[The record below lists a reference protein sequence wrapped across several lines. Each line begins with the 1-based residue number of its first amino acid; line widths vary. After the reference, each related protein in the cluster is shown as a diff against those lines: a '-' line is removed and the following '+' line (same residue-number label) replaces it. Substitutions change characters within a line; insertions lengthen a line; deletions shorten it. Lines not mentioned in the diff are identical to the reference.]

1 MNISDIINDHIDAET
16 SYVSNFLRNVKD
28 IETFPTGNDL
38 DTDDKNKNEAKMDH
52 FTLTRTSVPIEYPAT
67 SPFNALNDTQY
78 LGGDSPIQK
87 CSFFGS
93 IPARE
98 YDRKCQASQES
109 RCKYRQ
115 HAITC
120 SGKADFIRVK
130 LMSKLTIITGPM
142 FAGKTEELLR
152 RIHRCQIAKN
162 KYLLFKPSLDNRY
175 STAEVVSHQK
185 NKAQAIVLESSNEI
199 DKYISQEKEQTILFF
214 DELQFFDEGI
224 GEKINFLLKKGFLV
238 IGAGLDKNFRGEP
251 FNEVMKS
258 LLSLADEVIKLKA
271 ICQVCQGEASFTQR
285 VISGQ
290 PAAYDSPLV
299 LIAGQDGY
307 EARCRQCYACPRS

>member
-1 MNISDIINDHIDAET
+1 MDISDIINDHKYVET
-16 SYVSNFLRNVKD
+16 YYASDFLRNAQD
-28 IETFPTGNDL
+28 IEAFPTGSDFEI
-38 DTDDKNKNEAKMDH
+38 DDKNIKKAKLDQ
-52 FTLTRTSVPIEYPAT
+52 FTVTRTTVPTAT
-67 SPFNALNDTQY
+67 SPDTKY
-78 LGGDSPIQK
+78 LGGGSPIQK
-87 CSFFGS
+87 YPFFGS

-98 YDRKCQASQES
+98 YERKYQASQES

-115 HAITC
+115 NVID
-120 SGKADFIRVK
+120 SSRKAEFIRVK

-152 RIHRCQIAKN
+152 RIHRCQISNN

-175 STAEVVSHQK
+175 SSAEVVSHQK
-185 NKAQAIVLESSNEI
+185 NKARAIVLQSSNEI
-199 DKYISQEKEQTILFF
+199 DKYASQEKEQTIFFF

-224 GEKINFLLKKGFLV
+224 SEKINFLLKRGFLV

-251 FNEVMKS
+251 FNEVMKT

-271 ICQVCQGEASFTQR
+271 ICQVCQGEASYTQR
-285 VISGQ
+285 IISGQ
-290 PAAYDSPLV
+290 PAAFDSPLV
-299 LIAGQDGY
+299 LIGGQEGY